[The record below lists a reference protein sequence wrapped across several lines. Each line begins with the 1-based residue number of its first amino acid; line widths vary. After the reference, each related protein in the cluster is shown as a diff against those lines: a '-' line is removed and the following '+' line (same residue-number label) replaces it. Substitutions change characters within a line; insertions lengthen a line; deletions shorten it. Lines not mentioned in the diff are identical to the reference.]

1 MPNHGNSR
9 SLQGRIVAA
18 SVVLLSGSTL
28 AAVLNFLYNV
38 AIAHFLGPG
47 SFAHATVVYTLLT
60 LTSAATLSFQIVT
73 AKAVAQQQTLEGKS
87 AVYRQLHRDSWA
99 CAISVFLLLIL
110 FQHQISDYLNLP
122 SPILVV
128 LLAVGAAFYIP
139 LGTRRGYTQG
149 AYGFRKFANSLI
161 LEGAVRLGG
170 SLLMVLLGT
179 GVTGV
184 IAANAAAEAISWLAI
199 VPHLSP
205 RVPHAAPFHGA
216 FPELFQAIVFFAG
229 QVLINNYS
237 IVQVK
242 HYFFALDAGIYAAVA
257 MVGRVIFTLSSAV
270 VNSMFPIVAAT
281 SAEERRSHNVLSISL
296 LLVLGMGSLI
306 SLVLRVVPAGLWAI
320 VFGSRFAINGHYNLS
335 HLFSLFAIT
344 TVIYSLSVVII
355 TYEMSYKIANTS
367 WVQLVFAAAVIG
379 AVSRFHS
386 SLREVILVQLVLML
400 LLLVAVGIP
409 FLRSALRTAR
419 AERDAQAIRLIRRVT
434 EDEVIAEFVR
444 SDFENSAYREYHDSM
459 RPIVESPNV
468 ENSAENAKRRALL
481 FLRHLSLWQELPQD
495 TEWFE
500 AEVRPT
506 DLHLIQVFPRAQWR
520 RIAKGR
526 FVITEVVERVR
537 AGRLNS
543 GEAFQEKIASIRRQM
558 EVESSVPSSVVLI
571 GLNESGPLTIIDGN
585 HRFVAALMAGRL
597 HKLRFLCGF
606 SPRMTRCCWYRTNPL
621 TLTRYARNLVRQLTH
636 RPDVEL
642 ARLFETPEAN

>member
-28 AAVLNFLYNV
+28 AAVLNFLYNI

-47 SFAHATVVYTLLT
+47 GFAHATVVYTLLT
-60 LTSAATLSFQIVT
+60 LTSAATLSFQIVA

-99 CAISVFLLLIL
+99 CAASIFLLLIL

-128 LLAVGAAFYIP
+128 LLAVGAGFYIP
-139 LGTRRGYTQG
+139 LGTRRGYMQG
-149 AYGFRKFANSLI
+149 AYGFRKFATNLI

-170 SLLMVLLGT
+170 SLLMVLLGA

-205 RVPHAAPFHGA
+205 RVPHSARLQGA

-242 HYFFALDAGIYAAVA
+242 HYFLPLDAGIYAAVA

-306 SLVLRVVPAGLWAI
+306 SLALRILPAGLWT
-320 VFGSRFAINGHYNLS
+320 VLFGSRFAINGHYNLS
-335 HLFSLFAIT
+335 HLFSLFAIA
-344 TVIYSLSVVII
+344 TVVYSLSVVII

-367 WVQLVFAAAVIG
+367 WVQLVFAGAVIG

-386 SLREVILVQLVLML
+386 SLHEVIMVQLVLML
-400 LLLVAVGIP
+400 LLLIAVGIP

-419 AERDAQAIRLIRRVT
+419 SGSQAHAIRLIRRIT

-444 SDFENSAYREYHDSM
+444 SDFENSSYHEYHESM

-468 ENSAENAKRRALL
+468 EDPIENAKRRALL

-500 AEVRPT
+500 AEVRMT

-520 RIAKGR
+520 RIARGR

-537 AGRLNS
+537 AGRIDS
-543 GEAFQEKIASIRRQM
+543 GEAFQEKIASIRKQL
-558 EVESSVPSSVVLI
+558 EIDTSVPSSVVLI

-606 SPRMTRCCWYRTNPL
+606 SPRMTRCCWYRTNLL

-636 RPDVEL
+636 RPEVEL